1 MVCKCGGKL
10 MSCDQVHTPGN
21 KIIRKR
27 KCKECGKFSYS
38 VELIVDY
45 NEKVK
50 RVWNMNHRK
59 AKPKEE
65 VKKI

>member
-50 RVWNMNHRK
+50 RVWHC
-59 AKPKEE
+59 
-65 VKKI
+65 